1 MSTTHQFSL
10 VAAIGKEHDHE
21 LDETKPTRSTEHGG
35 EELNKTTSGRDEQY
49 LFQAVRTSVVSKHWQ
64 HVWKHMSHLVLDM
77 RKTINANK
85 NLDVANRVATL
96 ITKIIDNH
104 RGQLESCVI
113 DHYTDDMVNTW
124 IQSLTRVKQTKHL
137 TLRHQP
143 GHMYHGG
150 CIEFPPNSFTYP
162 RLTSLSLHGYVL
174 RTSHSFNNCQNLK
187 TLKLSCILAS
197 DLGVFNSVLASCPSL
212 EVLVLD
218 ISCFKE
224 SGPLKIDN
232 KRLKLLQVLET
243 KKIDGIQVSST
254 RLDSLAIGRLSCGKD
269 DFVLKCPRLRFYR
282 NVWLAGLCYNISQNN
297 YSPRE
302 EGESPRNKFLE
313 ENNKDHPFPNAKFRV
328 ETVWMHNFS
337 GSEEEFALASCLIRQ
352 GTVIKRMMIKSTS
365 FPARKKL
372 EIETAVA
379 KLQALIRKKE
389 QWQFAIKCF

>member
-1 MSTTHQFSL
+1 
-10 VAAIGKEHDHE
+10 
-21 LDETKPTRSTEHGG
+21 
-35 EELNKTTSGRDEQY
+35 
-49 LFQAVRTSVVSKHWQ
+49 
-64 HVWKHMSHLVLDM
+64 MSHLVLDM

-282 NVWLAGLCYNISQNN
+282 NVWLAGLCYNISQVKKNSGHEEFVVTTSDLFRYFPTASLSVSLDLMNPRQVERLRQVLNLWKFTMIELEILFTNN

>member
-1 MSTTHQFSL
+1 
-10 VAAIGKEHDHE
+10 
-21 LDETKPTRSTEHGG
+21 
-35 EELNKTTSGRDEQY
+35 
-49 LFQAVRTSVVSKHWQ
+49 
-64 HVWKHMSHLVLDM
+64 MSHLVLDM

-96 ITKIIDNH
+96 ITKVPFLSNSILHFFKKYFYLFLKQVFFGFSKIIDNH

-282 NVWLAGLCYNISQNN
+282 NVWLAGLCYNISQVCVHFTCVL
-297 YSPRE
+297 S
-302 EGESPRNKFLE
+302 
-313 ENNKDHPFPNAKFRV
+313 
-328 ETVWMHNFS
+328 
-337 GSEEEFALASCLIRQ
+337 
-352 GTVIKRMMIKSTS
+352 
-365 FPARKKL
+365 KK
-372 EIETAVA
+372 V
-379 KLQALIRKKE
+379 
-389 QWQFAIKCF
+389 

>member
-1 MSTTHQFSL
+1 
-10 VAAIGKEHDHE
+10 
-21 LDETKPTRSTEHGG
+21 
-35 EELNKTTSGRDEQY
+35 
-49 LFQAVRTSVVSKHWQ
+49 
-64 HVWKHMSHLVLDM
+64 
-77 RKTINANK
+77 
-85 NLDVANRVATL
+85 
-96 ITKIIDNH
+96 
-104 RGQLESCVI
+104 
-113 DHYTDDMVNTW
+113 MVNTW

-143 GHMYHGG
+143 GH
-150 CIEFPPNSFTYP
+150 I
-162 RLTSLSLHGYVL
+162 
-174 RTSHSFNNCQNLK
+174 
-187 TLKLSCILAS
+187 
-197 DLGVFNSVLASCPSL
+197 VLASCPSL

-269 DFVLKCPRLRFYR
+269 DFVL
-282 NVWLAGLCYNISQNN
+282 
-297 YSPRE
+297 RE

>member
-1 MSTTHQFSL
+1 
-10 VAAIGKEHDHE
+10 
-21 LDETKPTRSTEHGG
+21 
-35 EELNKTTSGRDEQY
+35 
-49 LFQAVRTSVVSKHWQ
+49 
-64 HVWKHMSHLVLDM
+64 MSHLVLDM

-96 ITKIIDNH
+96 ITK
-104 RGQLESCVI
+104 
-113 DHYTDDMVNTW
+113 
-124 IQSLTRVKQTKHL
+124 TKHL

-269 DFVLKCPRLRFYR
+269 DFVLRCPRLRFYR
-282 NVWLAGLCYNISQNN
+282 NVWLAGLCYNISQEEKNSGHEEFVVTTSDLFRYFPTASLSVSLDLMNPRQVERLRQVLNLWKFTMIELEILFTNN

-337 GSEEEFALASCLIRQ
+337 SSEEEFALASCLIRQ

-365 FPARKKL
+365 FPAWKKL

-389 QWQFAIKCF
+389 QWQLAIKCF

>member
-1 MSTTHQFSL
+1 
-10 VAAIGKEHDHE
+10 
-21 LDETKPTRSTEHGG
+21 
-35 EELNKTTSGRDEQY
+35 
-49 LFQAVRTSVVSKHWQ
+49 
-64 HVWKHMSHLVLDM
+64 MSHLVLDM
-77 RKTINANK
+77 RKTINATK

-96 ITKIIDNH
+96 ITK
-104 RGQLESCVI
+104 
-113 DHYTDDMVNTW
+113 
-124 IQSLTRVKQTKHL
+124 TKHL

-269 DFVLKCPRLRFYR
+269 DFVLRCPRLRFYR
-282 NVWLAGLCYNISQNN
+282 NVWLAGLCYNISQEEKNSGHEEFVVTTSDLFRYFPTASLSNN

>member
-1 MSTTHQFSL
+1 
-10 VAAIGKEHDHE
+10 
-21 LDETKPTRSTEHGG
+21 
-35 EELNKTTSGRDEQY
+35 
-49 LFQAVRTSVVSKHWQ
+49 
-64 HVWKHMSHLVLDM
+64 M

-197 DLGVFNSVLASCPSL
+197 DLGVFNSVLASYPSL

-269 DFVLKCPRLRFYR
+269 DFVLRCPRLRFYR
-282 NVWLAGLCYNISQNN
+282 NVWLAGLCYNISQEEKNSGHEEFVVTTSDLFRYFPTASLSVSLDLMN
-297 YSPRE
+297 TRQVERE

-328 ETVWMHNFS
+328 ETVWMHHFS

-389 QWQFAIKCF
+389 QWQLAIKCF

>member
-1 MSTTHQFSL
+1 
-10 VAAIGKEHDHE
+10 
-21 LDETKPTRSTEHGG
+21 
-35 EELNKTTSGRDEQY
+35 
-49 LFQAVRTSVVSKHWQ
+49 
-64 HVWKHMSHLVLDM
+64 
-77 RKTINANK
+77 
-85 NLDVANRVATL
+85 
-96 ITKIIDNH
+96 
-104 RGQLESCVI
+104 
-113 DHYTDDMVNTW
+113 MVNTW

-197 DLGVFNSVLASCPSL
+197 DLGVFNSVLASYPSL

-269 DFVLKCPRLRFYR
+269 DFVLRCPRLRFYR
-282 NVWLAGLCYNISQNN
+282 NVWLAGLCYNISQ
-297 YSPRE
+297 E
-302 EGESPRNKFLE
+302 EKN
-313 ENNKDHPFPNAKFRV
+313 
-328 ETVWMHNFS
+328 S
-337 GSEEEFALASCLIRQ
+337 GHEEFVVTTSDLFRYFPTASLSARDGDKKDDDQVYVLSSKEKIGDRNSSSQ
-352 GTVIKRMMIKSTS
+352 ATSTNS
-365 FPARKKL
+365 KERAMAACHQMFLMDFGKDGPQAGQSVPHVHIHVLPRKGGDFEKNDEIYDAIDEKEKELKQKL
-372 EIETAVA
+372 DLDKDRVDRTIEEMANEA
-379 KLQALIRKKE
+379 SQYRSL
-389 QWQFAIKCF
+389 FDC

>member
-1 MSTTHQFSL
+1 
-10 VAAIGKEHDHE
+10 
-21 LDETKPTRSTEHGG
+21 
-35 EELNKTTSGRDEQY
+35 
-49 LFQAVRTSVVSKHWQ
+49 
-64 HVWKHMSHLVLDM
+64 MSHLVLDM

-113 DHYTDDMVNTW
+113 DHYTDDM

-269 DFVLKCPRLRFYR
+269 DFVLRCPRLRFYR
-282 NVWLAGLCYNISQNN
+282 NVWLAGLCYNISQEEKNSGHEEFVVTTSDLFRYFPTASLSVSLDLMNPRQVERLRQVLNLWKFTMIELEILFTNN

-337 GSEEEFALASCLIRQ
+337 SSEEEFALASCLIRQ

-365 FPARKKL
+365 FPAWKKL

-389 QWQFAIKCF
+389 QWQLAIKCF